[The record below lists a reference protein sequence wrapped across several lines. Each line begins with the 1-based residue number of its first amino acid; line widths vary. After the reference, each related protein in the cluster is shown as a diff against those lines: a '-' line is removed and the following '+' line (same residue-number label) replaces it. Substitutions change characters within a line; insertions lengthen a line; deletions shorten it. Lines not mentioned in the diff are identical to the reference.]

1 MKQSHYVRLS
11 SVALAVILSGL
22 SAGFFATY
30 QFSVIRGLAQVGDT
44 TYVIIFKAI
53 NDTIRNPAF
62 GIVFFGTAPA
72 IAMMLWTHRHRS
84 SRTLIWLTVAL
95 LLAIAT
101 LLITYLGNIPLNNAL
116 AEIVPLTPDIASAA
130 RTEFE
135 APWNTLNLFR
145 TLTSLGALCCVVM
158 AISPRRQRRY

>member
-11 SVALAVILSGL
+11 SVALALILSGL

-30 QFSVIRGLAQVGDT
+30 QFSVVRGLAQVGDT
-44 TYVIIFKAI
+44 TYVIIFQAI
-53 NDTIRNPAF
+53 NNTIRDLEF

-72 IAMMLWTHRHRS
+72 IAMALWTHRHRS
-84 SRTLIWLTVAL
+84 SKTLLWLTMAL

-101 LLITYLGNIPLNNAL
+101 LLITFLGNIPLNNAL
-116 AEIVPLTPDIASAA
+116 AEIVPLTTDIASAA

-135 APWNTLNLFR
+135 APWNRLNLFR
-145 TLTSLGALCCVVM
+145 TLTSLGALSCVVV
-158 AISPRRQRRY
+158 ATLPRRLRRY